1 MKKRW
6 YIVIPVVVVIIA
18 VLLAWNAPLSTTTEV
33 LPVSVNVTEE
43 RVIGV
48 HMTKE
53 EQKEFNFG
61 IMYPGISTTKFM
73 NLTCGNSPPA
83 RVHIGVSDEIGQW
96 ITLDKNDF
104 VLDEPTQVNVT
115 LSIPEG
121 TEEGRYTGN
130 VTIRYT
136 ATYGS
141 SLVHTK
147 PFCFAKAFTEK
158 LREYF

>member
-1 MKKRW
+1 MKKYW
-6 YIVIPVVVVIIA
+6 YIVIPAVVIIA

-33 LPVSVNVTEE
+33 LHVSVNVTEE

-61 IMYPGISTTKFM
+61 IMYPGISTTKFL
-73 NLTCGNSPPA
+73 NLSRGNSPPA
-83 RVHIGVSDEIGQW
+83 LVHIEVSGEIAQW

-104 VLDEPTQVNVT
+104 VLDEPAQVNVT
-115 LSIPEG
+115 LTTPEG
-121 TEEGRYTGN
+121 MEEGRYTGN

-141 SLVHTK
+141 SLVHTFSFLQK
-147 PFCFAKAFTEK
+147 ENLC
-158 LREYF
+158 

>member
-1 MKKRW
+1 MKKYW
-6 YIVIPVVVVIIA
+6 YIIIPAVVATA

-61 IMYPGISTTKFM
+61 IMYPGISTTKTM
-73 NLTCGNSPPA
+73 NLSRGNSPPA
-83 RVHIGVSDEIGQW
+83 KVHIEVNGEIAQW

-141 SLVHTK
+141 SLVHTFSFLQK
-147 PFCFAKAFTEK
+147 ENLC
-158 LREYF
+158 

>member
-61 IMYPGISTTKFM
+61 TMYPGTSTTKFM
-73 NLTCGNSPPA
+73 NLTRGSSPPA
-83 RVHIGVSDEIGQW
+83 CVHIAVSGEIGQW
-96 ITLDKNDF
+96 ITLEKNDF
-104 VLDEPTQVNVT
+104 VLDEPTQVDVT
-115 LSIPEG
+115 LTTPEDM
-121 TEEGRYTGN
+121 EEGRYTGN

-141 SLVHTK
+141 SLVHTFSFLQK
-147 PFCFAKAFTEK
+147 ENLC
-158 LREYF
+158 

>member
-1 MKKRW
+1 MKKYW
-6 YIVIPVVVVIIA
+6 YIIIPAA
-18 VLLAWNAPLSTTTEV
+18 VAAAILLVWNAPLSTTSEV

-61 IMYPGISTTKFM
+61 ITFPGAVTTKTM
-73 NLTCGNSPPA
+73 NLTRGNSPPA
-83 RVHIGVSDEIGQW
+83 RVHIEVSDEIGQW
-96 ITLDKNDF
+96 ITLEKNDF
-104 VLDEPTQVNVT
+104 MLDEPTQVNVT

-121 TEEGRYTGN
+121 VEEGRYTGN

>member
-1 MKKRW
+1 MKMFW
-6 YIVIPVVVVIIA
+6 YIVIPAVVAAA

-61 IMYPGISTTKFM
+61 IMYPGISTIKTM
-73 NLTCGNSPPA
+73 NLTRGNSPPA
-83 RVHIGVSDEIGQW
+83 LVHIEASGEIAEW

-104 VLDEPTQVNVT
+104 VLDEPAQVNVT
-115 LSIPEG
+115 VTIPESV
-121 TEEGRYTGN
+121 EEGRYTGN

-136 ATYGS
+136 ATFGS

-158 LREYF
+158 RMFFW

>member
-1 MKKRW
+1 MKKYW
-6 YIVIPVVVVIIA
+6 YLIITA
-18 VLLAWNAPLSTTTEV
+18 VAAAAILLAWNAPLSTTTEV

-61 IMYPGISTTKFM
+61 TTFPDAVTTKTM
-73 NLTCGNSPPA
+73 NLSRGTSPPA
-83 RVHIGVSDEIGQW
+83 RVYIELSGEIAQW
-96 ITLDKNDF
+96 ITLEKNDF

-115 LSIPEG
+115 LGIPEG
-121 TEEGRYTGN
+121 AVERRYTGN

-141 SLVHTK
+141 SLVHI
-147 PFCFAKAFTEK
+147 FSF
-158 LREYF
+158 YFL

>member
-1 MKKRW
+1 MKKFW
-6 YIVIPVVVVIIA
+6 YIVIPAVVVTA
-18 VLLAWNAPLSTTTEV
+18 VLLAWNVPLSTTTGV

-61 IMYPGISTTKFM
+61 TTFPGAVTTKTM
-73 NLTCGNSPPA
+73 NLTKGDSPPA
-83 RVHIGVSDEIGQW
+83 RVHIAVSGEIAQW
-96 ITLDKNDF
+96 VTLDKNDF
-104 VLDEPTQVNVT
+104 MLDEPTQVNVT

-121 TEEGRYTGN
+121 VEAARYTGN
-130 VTIRYT
+130 ITIRYT

-141 SLVHTK
+141 SLVHT
-147 PFCFAKAFTEK
+147 FFS
-158 LREYF
+158 Y

>member
-1 MKKRW
+1 MKKMALKKRW
-6 YIVIPVVVVIIA
+6 YIIIQVAVVVAI
-18 VLLAWNAPLSTTTEV
+18 LLLWNAPLSTTTEV
-33 LPVSVNVTEE
+33 LPVSVNVTGE

-48 HMTKE
+48 HMMKE

-61 IMYPGISTTKFM
+61 IMYPGISTTKTM
-73 NLTCGNSPPA
+73 NLTRGNSPPA
-83 RVHIGVSDEIGQW
+83 RVHIAVSGEIAQW

-121 TEEGRYTGN
+121 VEEGRYTGN

-141 SLVHTK
+141 SIVHTFSFWK
-147 PFCFAKAFTEK
+147 KENLC
-158 LREYF
+158 

>member
-1 MKKRW
+1 MKKFW
-6 YIVIPVVVVIIA
+6 YIVIPAVVVTA
-18 VLLAWNAPLSTTTEV
+18 VLLAWNVPLSTTSDV

-61 IMYPGISTTKFM
+61 TTFPGAVTTKTM
-73 NLTCGNSPPA
+73 NLTRGNSPPA
-83 RVHIGVSDEIGQW
+83 RMHIEASGEIAHW

-104 VLDEPTQVNVT
+104 ALEEPTQVNVT

-121 TEEGRYTGN
+121 VAADRYTGN
-130 VTIRYT
+130 VTLRYT

-141 SLVHTK
+141 SLVHT
-147 PFCFAKAFTEK
+147 FFS
-158 LREYF
+158 Y

>member
-1 MKKRW
+1 MKKLLW
-6 YIVIPVVVVIIA
+6 YILIPAVVAVA
-18 VLLAWNAPLSTTTEV
+18 VLLAWNAPLSTTTDV

-48 HMTKE
+48 HMMKE

-61 IMYPGISTTKFM
+61 IMYPGISTTKTM
-73 NLTCGNSPPA
+73 NLTRGNSPPA
-83 RVHIGVSDEIGQW
+83 RVHIAVSGEIAQW

-115 LSIPEG
+115 LTIPEG
-121 TEEGRYTGN
+121 VEERRYTGN

-141 SLVHTK
+141 SLK
-147 PFCFAKAFTEK
+147 EK
-158 LREYF
+158 ISR

>member
-1 MKKRW
+1 MKKLLW
-6 YIVIPVVVVIIA
+6 YVIIA
-18 VLLAWNAPLSTTTEV
+18 AVVAVAILLAWNAPLSTTADV
-33 LPVSVNVTEE
+33 LPVSVNVTGE

-61 IMYPGISTTKFM
+61 IMYPGISTTKTM
-73 NLTCGNSPPA
+73 NLTRGNSPPA
-83 RVHIGVSDEIGQW
+83 RVHIAVSGEIAQW

-115 LSIPEG
+115 LTTPEDI
-121 TEEGRYTGN
+121 EEGRYTGN

-141 SLVHTK
+141 SLVHTFSFSQK
-147 PFCFAKAFTEK
+147 ENLC
-158 LREYF
+158 

>member
-1 MKKRW
+1 MKKQW
-6 YIVIPVVVVIIA
+6 YIIIPAVVVA
-18 VLLAWNAPLSTTTEV
+18 VALLLAWNAPLSTTTEV

-61 IMYPGISTTKFM
+61 ITFPGAVTTKTM
-73 NLTCGNSPPA
+73 NLTRGKSPSA
-83 RVHIGVSDEIGQW
+83 RVHVEVSGEIAQW
-96 ITLDKNDF
+96 ITLEKNDF

-115 LSIPEG
+115 LTIPEG
-121 TEEGRYTGN
+121 VEEGRYMGN

-141 SLVHTK
+141 NLVHELTR
-147 PFCFAKAFTEK
+147 
-158 LREYF
+158 LW

>member
-6 YIVIPVVVVIIA
+6 YIVIPAVVA
-18 VLLAWNAPLSTTTEV
+18 VAILLAWNAPLSTTSEV

-53 EQKEFNFG
+53 EQKAFNFS
-61 IMYPGISTTKFM
+61 IIFPGAVTTKTM
-73 NLTCGNSPPA
+73 NLTRGNSPPA
-83 RVHIGVSDEIGQW
+83 RVHIEVSGEIAQW

-104 VLDEPTQVNVT
+104 VLDEPMQVNVT
-115 LSIPEG
+115 LTIPEG
-121 TEEGRYTGN
+121 VEEGRYTGN

-141 SLVHTK
+141 SVVHAFSFK
-147 PFCFAKAFTEK
+147 PF
-158 LREYF
+158 

>member
-1 MKKRW
+1 MKKLLW
-6 YIVIPVVVVIIA
+6 YIAIPA
-18 VLLAWNAPLSTTTEV
+18 VAAVAILLAWNAPLSTTTEV

-53 EQKEFNFG
+53 GQKEFNFG
-61 IMYPGISTTKFM
+61 IMYPGISTTKFL
-73 NLTCGNSPPA
+73 NLSRGNSPPA
-83 RVHIGVSDEIGQW
+83 LVHIDVSGEIAQW

-104 VLDEPTQVNVT
+104 VLDEPAQVDVT
-115 LSIPEG
+115 LTTPEDM
-121 TEEGRYTGN
+121 EEGRYTGN

-141 SLVHTK
+141 SLAHTFSFSQK
-147 PFCFAKAFTEK
+147 ENLC
-158 LREYF
+158 

>member
-1 MKKRW
+1 MKKLLW
-6 YIVIPVVVVIIA
+6 YIVIPAVVA
-18 VLLAWNAPLSTTTEV
+18 VALLLAWNAPLSTTTEV

-61 IMYPGISTTKFM
+61 TTFPGAVTTKTM
-73 NLTCGNSPPA
+73 NLSRGNSPPA
-83 RVHIGVSDEIGQW
+83 RMHIEVSGEIAQW
-96 ITLDKNDF
+96 ITLEKNDF
-104 VLDEPTQVNVT
+104 VLDDPMQVNVT
-115 LSIPEG
+115 LTTPEG
-121 TEEGRYTGN
+121 VEERRYTGN

-141 SLVHTK
+141 SLVHTFSFK
-147 PFCFAKAFTEK
+147 PF
-158 LREYF
+158 

>member
-1 MKKRW
+1 MKKHW
-6 YIVIPVVVVIIA
+6 YVVIPAVVVVA
-18 VLLAWNAPLSTTTEV
+18 LLLVWNAPLSTTTEV

-61 IMYPGISTTKFM
+61 IMYPGISTTKTM
-73 NLTCGNSPPA
+73 NLTRGNSPPA
-83 RVHIGVSDEIGQW
+83 RVHIAVSGEIAQW

-104 VLDEPTQVNVT
+104 VLEEPTQVNVT
-115 LSIPEG
+115 VSIPEDM
-121 TEEGRYTGN
+121 EEGRYTGN

-141 SLVHTK
+141 SLAHT
-147 PFCFAKAFTEK
+147 
-158 LREYF
+158 LNGVRNW

>member
-6 YIVIPVVVVIIA
+6 YIVIPAVVA
-18 VLLAWNAPLSTTTEV
+18 VAILLAWNAPLSTTTEV

-61 IMYPGISTTKFM
+61 IMYPGISTTKTM
-73 NLTCGNSPPA
+73 NLTRGNSPPA
-83 RVHIGVSDEIGQW
+83 RVHIEVSGEIAQW

-104 VLDEPTQVNVT
+104 VLDEPMQVNVT
-115 LSIPEG
+115 LTIPEG
-121 TEEGRYTGN
+121 TEVREYSGN

-141 SLVHTK
+141 SVVHVFSFK
-147 PFCFAKAFTEK
+147 PF
-158 LREYF
+158 

>member
-1 MKKRW
+1 MKKFW
-6 YIVIPVVVVIIA
+6 YIVILIPVVVVIV
-18 VLLAWNAPLSTTTEV
+18 VLLAWNAPLSITTDV

-48 HMTKE
+48 HMMKE

-61 IMYPGISTTKFM
+61 IMYPGISTTKFL
-73 NLTCGNSPPA
+73 NLSRGNSPPA
-83 RVHIGVSDEIGQW
+83 LVHIAVSGEVAHW
-96 ITLDKNDF
+96 ITLEKNDF

-115 LSIPEG
+115 LSIPEDM
-121 TEEGRYTGN
+121 EEGRYTGN

-141 SLVHTK
+141 SLVHTFSFWK
-147 PFCFAKAFTEK
+147 KENLC
-158 LREYF
+158 

>member
-1 MKKRW
+1 MKKLLG
-6 YIVIPVVVVIIA
+6 YIIIPAVVVVA
-18 VLLAWNAPLSTTTEV
+18 LLLAWNAPLSTTTEV

-61 IMYPGISTTKFM
+61 ITFPGAVTTKFL
-73 NLTCGNSPPA
+73 NLTRGNSPPA
-83 RVHIGVSDEIGQW
+83 RVHIVASGEIAQW
-96 ITLDKNDF
+96 ITLEKNDF
-104 VLDEPTQVNVT
+104 VLDEPMQVDVT
-115 LSIPEG
+115 LTTPEDM
-121 TEEGRYTGN
+121 EEGRYTGN

-141 SLVHTK
+141 SLVHT
-147 PFCFAKAFTEK
+147 FSHFF
-158 LREYF
+158 F

>member
-6 YIVIPVVVVIIA
+6 YIVIPAVVVVAAAI
-18 VLLAWNAPLSTTTEV
+18 LLAWNAPLSTTTEV

-61 IMYPGISTTKFM
+61 TTFPGAVTTKTM
-73 NLTCGNSPPA
+73 NLTRGNSPPA
-83 RVHIGVSDEIGQW
+83 CVHIEASGEIAKW
-96 ITLDKNDF
+96 ITLEKNDF

-115 LSIPEG
+115 LTIQEG
-121 TEEGRYTGN
+121 VEEGRYTGN

-141 SLVHTK
+141 SFAHTFSFK
-147 PFCFAKAFTEK
+147 PF
-158 LREYF
+158 

>member
-1 MKKRW
+1 MKKYW
-6 YIVIPVVVVIIA
+6 YVIIPA
-18 VLLAWNAPLSTTTEV
+18 VVAVAILLAWNAPLSATTEV
-33 LPVSVNVTEE
+33 LPVSVNVTGE

-73 NLTCGNSPPA
+73 NLTRGNSPPA
-83 RVHIGVSDEIGQW
+83 LVHIEVSGEMAQW

-104 VLDEPTQVNVT
+104 VLDEPAQVGVT
-115 LSIPEG
+115 LTTPEG
-121 TEEGRYTGN
+121 VEEGRYTGN

-136 ATYGS
+136 ATYGL
-141 SLVHTK
+141 SLVHTFSFLQK
-147 PFCFAKAFTEK
+147 ENLC
-158 LREYF
+158 

>member
-6 YIVIPVVVVIIA
+6 YIIIIPVAVVVAI
-18 VLLAWNAPLSTTTEV
+18 LLAWNAPLSTTTEV

-48 HMTKE
+48 HMMKE

-73 NLTCGNSPPA
+73 NLTRGNSPPA
-83 RVHIGVSDEIGQW
+83 RVHIEVSGEIAQW
-96 ITLDKNDF
+96 ITLDKSDF
-104 VLDEPTQVNVT
+104 VLDEPAQVNVT
-115 LSIPEG
+115 LTTPKDM
-121 TEEGRYTGN
+121 EEGRYTGN
-130 VTIRYT
+130 VTVHYT

-141 SLVHTK
+141 SLVHTFS
-147 PFCFAKAFTEK
+147 FCEK
-158 LREYF
+158 ENLC